1 MLVRSRIKPYLI
13 LGSTIVV
20 IAGGAYFWGLR
31 SSLLTLEK
39 EAQAN
44 IQKAKDFDS
53 LKTKLSKQK
62 NDCLE
67 YLAQEEG
74 NFEQFSFCRKFVD
87 WTGVLGINNL

>member
-13 LGSTIVV
+13 LGLTILV
-20 IAGGAYFWGLR
+20 IATGAYFWGLR
-31 SSLLTLEK
+31 SSMLSLEK

-74 NFEQFSFCRKFVD
+74 NFEQFSFCRKFID
-87 WTGVLGINNL
+87 WTDSLEVGSL

>member
-20 IAGGAYFWGLR
+20 IAGAAYFWGLR
-31 SSLLTLEK
+31 SSLLSLEK

-53 LKTKLSKQK
+53 LKTRLSKQK
-62 NDCLE
+62 NECLA

-74 NFEQFSFCRKFVD
+74 NFEQFSFCRKFKD
-87 WTGVLGINNL
+87 WTDSLGMGNL